1 MRPRPDG
8 EDDRSAR
15 AQHDDEWRA
24 LGRLAGSGLRS
35 VVDMTRDTH
44 AAITT
49 RVSRALPETARPV
62 VAAERAVASG
72 VYAAVAASLRRAA
85 LAAAHVAA
93 TSAAPDSPAPS
104 QTAAGRALL
113 PAVNGLWG
121 DHIQVEHDSL
131 AVRMSIRVDGQDV
144 PVTASGLAS
153 AYPSATPD
161 LVVLVH
167 GLGEHDESWDRGRP
181 GASGGYGGRLR
192 DDLGLTPVTLRYNTG
207 LRVSENGQLLSDL
220 LDELVAAWPVTV
232 ASLSIVGHSMGGLV
246 ARSAAH
252 HGHVD
257 GSAWVA
263 LLHAVVTLG
272 TPHLG
277 APLEKTAHVAEW
289 LLRRW
294 PESHALSRPLAA
306 RSSGI
311 RDLRF
316 GALVEEHW
324 APEDERLLHDRT
336 TDVPTPAHASLY
348 WVGSTLTRDPDHP
361 VGHALG
367 DGLVRRPSA
376 EGRARATDGVVLGGA
391 DHLSLLDHPTV
402 YQHLVRWLDPTR
414 RERPAPPMDAPL

>member
-1 MRPRPDG
+1 MGPRPGDG
-8 EDDRSAR
+8 DDRSGR
-15 AQHDDEWRA
+15 VQREDEWRA
-24 LGRLAGSGLRS
+24 LGRLAGSGLRG
-35 VVDMTRDTH
+35 VVGITRDTH

-49 RVSRALPETARPV
+49 RVSRNLPETAKPV
-62 VAAERAVASG
+62 VAVEQALASG
-72 VYAAVAASLRRAA
+72 VYATLAASLRRAA
-85 LAAAHVAA
+85 TAAAHVAA
-93 TSAAPDSPAPS
+93 TSSSPDAPAPS

-121 DHIQVEHDSL
+121 DHIQGEHHSL
-131 AVRMSIRVDGQDV
+131 AVSMSIRAGGQDV
-144 PVTASGLAS
+144 PVTASALAS
-153 AYPSATPD
+153 AYPAATAD

-167 GLGEHDESWDRGRP
+167 GLGEHDESWVRGP
-181 GASGGYGGRLR
+181 EGAGRGYGDRLH
-192 DDLGLTPVTLRYNTG
+192 DDLGLTPVRLRYNTG
-207 LRVSENGQLLSDL
+207 LRVSENGRLLSDL
-220 LDELVAAWPVTV
+220 LDELVTAWPVPV

-252 HGHVD
+252 HGHVG
-257 GSAWVA
+257 GSAWVP

-277 APLEKTAHVAEW
+277 APLEKSAHVAEW

-294 PESHALSRPLAA
+294 PETQALSSPLRA

-324 APEDERLLHDRT
+324 APEDEHLLLDPT
-336 TDVPTPAHASLY
+336 TDVPTPEHMALY
-348 WVGSTLTRDPDHP
+348 WVGSTLTQDPDHP

-376 EGRARATDGVVLGGA
+376 AGRARATDGVLLGGA
-391 DHLSLLDHPTV
+391 DHLSLLAHPTV
-402 YQHLVRWLDPTR
+402 YQHLVRWLDPAHPD
-414 RERPAPPMDAPL
+414 RPAPPGDAPS